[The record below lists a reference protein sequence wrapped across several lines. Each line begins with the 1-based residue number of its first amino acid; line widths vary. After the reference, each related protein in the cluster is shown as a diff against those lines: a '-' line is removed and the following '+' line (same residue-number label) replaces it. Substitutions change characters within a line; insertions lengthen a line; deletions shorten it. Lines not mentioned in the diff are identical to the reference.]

1 VSRPIPTQMAQLFAP
16 VHSRFD
22 GSDRVSMIYILSHP
36 SRNPISCSS
45 LVAVLAHPPPSAAS
59 LYSTS
64 GRTLRGFMVLPL
76 GSTAS
81 SPESQSTCLS
91 PSCSSSPSPSR
102 RQWLTMDSTTTSC
115 TYLTT
120 MRVKK
125 AGRCTAACSVAV
137 AGLVTAGGAWIRR
150 RLLWIEV
157 NLHLLRVILFPSL
170 MDQNNFILERT
181 SSQ

>member
-1 VSRPIPTQMAQLFAP
+1 MAQLFAP

-45 LVAVLAHPPPSAAS
+45 LVAVVAYPPPSAAS

-64 GRTLRGFMVLPL
+64 GRTLRGFMMLHL

-81 SPESQSTCLS
+81 SRESQS
-91 PSCSSSPSPSR
+91 SCPSSPSPSR
-102 RQWLTMDSTTTSC
+102 RQWLTTDSTTASC

-120 MRVKK
+120 MRAKK
-125 AGRCTAACSVAV
+125 AGRCAAARLVAV

-157 NLHLLRVILFPSL
+157 NLHLLFVILFPSL
-170 MDQNNFILERT
+170 MERGA
-181 SSQ
+181 SCHLRRPGARDKQG